1 MNIVKL
7 TAENIKKLKA
17 VQITPDGN
25 VVLLT
30 GKNGAGKSSVLD
42 SIVYALCGGKDLP
55 QMPIRDGQTKGQVE
69 LDLGEVTV
77 KRTFTEKNSY
87 LEVKNKDGFKASSPQ
102 ALLDEI
108 VGKISF
114 DPLAFVNE
122 PDQKVQRKILLNLVG
137 IDLSEHDARIQT
149 FKVDRTGI
157 NQERTRLKVEL
168 EKYPIVNAPKEKF
181 EISELVM
188 KLEKATKKNNEYEA
202 GKRDHED
209 GLTALTSIKELIDEH
224 KAKIATLEKQ
234 HTEKDKEVKNLFEK
248 WVKYAVQDCTKLT
261 KLITDAGEQNK
272 LFDKAE
278 KRQQIQTT
286 KNEADKHYS
295 QLSKDIEAVEA
306 EKIAVLKK
314 AQMPIEGLSVGDDC
328 VYYNGVPIDQIAS
341 SEKLRV
347 GVAVSMA
354 LNPKLKVLRVTDGSL
369 LDSENLKTISD
380 MVRDKDYQ
388 IWIERVDESG
398 QVGIVIEDGMVV
410 NEKAVNSP
418 A

>member
-1 MNIVKL
+1 MQIVKL

-55 QMPIRDGQTKGQVE
+55 QMPIREGQTKGQVE

-114 DPLAFVNE
+114 DPLSFVNE
-122 PDQKVQRKILLNLVG
+122 PSQKVQRKILLDLVG
-137 IDLSEHDARIQT
+137 ISLDQFDKKIETIKS
-149 FKVDRTGI
+149 DRSAVNADRG
-157 NQERTRLKVEL
+157 RVKVEL
-168 EKYPIVNAPKEKF
+168 EKCPVVNAPKEKF
-181 EISELVM
+181 EISELVT
-188 KLEKATKKNNEYEA
+188 KLEDQTKGNNDYEL

-209 GLTALTSIKELIDEH
+209 ALTALTSIKKLIDEY
-224 KAKIATLEKQ
+224 KTKIAALEIEYS
-234 HTEKDKEVKNLFEK
+234 EKAEKTKKVFEK
-248 WVKYAVQDCTKLT
+248 WVNYKKHDCAKLT
-261 KLITDAGEQNK
+261 KLISEASEQNK
-272 LFDKAE
+272 LFE
-278 KRQQIQTT
+278 QMERRQQIQAN
-286 KNEADKHYS
+286 KNTADAQYS
-295 QLSKDIEAVEA
+295 KLGKDIEKI
-306 EKIAVLKK
+306 EKEKVAVLKK
-314 AQMPIEGLSVGDDC
+314 AKMPIEGLSVGDDC

-354 LNPKLKVLRVTDGSL
+354 LNPRLKVLRVTDGSL
-369 LDSENLKTISD
+369 LDNENLKTISD
-380 MVRDKDYQ
+380 MVKDKDYQ

-398 QVGIVIEDGMVV
+398 QVGIVIEDGMIVTPHLTPL
-410 NEKAVNSP
+410 NH
-418 A
+418 

>member
-55 QMPIRDGQTKGQVE
+55 QMPIREGQSKGRVE

-87 LEVKNKDGFKASSPQ
+87 LEVKNKDGFKATSPQ

-122 PDQKVQRKILLNLVG
+122 TRQNQRTILLNLVG
-137 IDLSEHDARIQT
+137 INLDDYNNKIYAL
-149 FKVDRTGI
+149 KNDRSAI
-157 NQERTRLKVEL
+157 NHERNKLKIEL
-168 EKYPIVNAPKEKF
+168 EKCPVVNAPKEEVSIANLTNELQKAHDHNQKIRVSRQM
-181 EISELVM
+181 EGDLLNEIATINDLIGEHQKKISELA
-188 KLEKATKKNNEYEA
+188 KQ
-202 GKRDHED
+202 
-209 GLTALTSIKELIDEH
+209 LT
-224 KAKIATLEKQ
+224 
-234 HTEKDKEVKNLFEK
+234 DKENTLQTIQTELKGTEPIDT
-248 WVKYAVQDCTKLT
+248 AAISDCINT
-261 KLITDAGEQNK
+261 AEMSNK
-272 LFDKAE
+272 LFVQAKRRQALVDAQAEQDKAYKSKGKKIE
-278 KRQQIQTT
+278 KI
-286 KNEADKHYS
+286 
-295 QLSKDIEAVEA
+295 EA
-306 EKIAVLKK
+306 EKVKEL
-314 AQMPIEGLSVGDDC
+314 QSVEMPIEGLSVGDDC
-328 VYYNGVPIDQIAS
+328 VYYNGIPIDQIAA

-354 LNPKLKVLRVTDGSL
+354 LNPRLKVLRITDGSL
-369 LDSENLKTISD
+369 LDSENLEAIST
-380 MVRDKDYQ
+380 MVKDKDYQ
-388 IWIERVDESG
+388 LWLEKVDESG
-398 QVGIVIEDGMVV
+398 QVGIVIEDGMIV
-410 NEKAVNSP
+410 NDKAVNSP